1 MDEFELIR
9 QYFTRTLT
17 DADVRIGIGD
27 DGAVLRPAAGRDL
40 ITVVDTLVEGVH
52 YPANLS
58 AKDIAWRAV
67 AVNLSDIAAMAG
79 RPRWMT
85 LALTLKDAD
94 RQWLEDFSEGLFAAA
109 NEHNVSL
116 VGGDTT
122 SGRQVVVSIQIIG
135 DVDPDRVLTRSG
147 ANVGDLIYVSGTL
160 GDAAAGLELLQAG
173 TVSSDAAKK
182 LADRFC
188 HPSARV
194 TVGQAI
200 ASLASAAIDVSDG
213 LYADTLKLLQ
223 ASGAGGRMEVD
234 ALPVSAALQA
244 EFDPQRARRF
254 ALGGGDDYELCFTLP
269 SAKES
274 ALSEI
279 ALQQNVS
286 LTRIGTVT
294 DGGGLACTEN
304 GAPFEYRD
312 SGYVHFNEA
321 GKSAI

>member
-17 DADVRIGIGD
+17 DADVRIGVGD

-40 ITVVDTLVEGVH
+40 ITVVDTLMEGVH

-58 AKDIAWRAV
+58 ARDIAWRAV

-94 RQWLEDFSEGLFAAA
+94 REWLEGFSAGLFAAA

-122 SGRQVVVSIQIIG
+122 RGGQVVVSIQITG
-135 DVDPDRVLTRSG
+135 DADPDRILTRSG
-147 ANVGDLIYVSGTL
+147 ANVGDRIYVSGTL

-182 LADRFC
+182 LVERFC
-188 HPSARV
+188 RPSARV
-194 TVGQAI
+194 SLAQAI
-200 ASLASAAIDVSDG
+200 VPLASAAIDVSDG
-213 LYADTLKLLQ
+213 LYADTFKLLQ
-223 ASGAGGRMEVD
+223 ASGAGGRIEVD

-244 EFDPQRARRF
+244 EFDPERARQF
-254 ALGGGDDYELCFTLP
+254 VLGGGDDYELCFTLP
-269 SAKES
+269 AAKEFE
-274 ALSEI
+274 LSEI
-279 ALQQNVS
+279 ALQQKVS
-286 LTRIGTVT
+286 LTCIGTVT
-294 DGGGLACTEN
+294 EGGGLACTEN
-304 GAPFEYRD
+304 GAPVEYRD
-312 SGYVHFNEA
+312 SGYLHFDEA
-321 GKSAI
+321 GKPGV